1 MEKFNLTKKFVGLM
15 QQNQTKVNDL
25 WTLKVLYNPHF
36 TVSIPIAYEAK
47 CKTRKLYGVLQ

>member
-1 MEKFNLTKKFVGLM
+1 MEKFHLTKKFVGLM
-15 QQNQTKVNDL
+15 QQNWTKVNDL

-47 CKTRKLYGVLQ
+47 CKTRKLYGVL